1 MVALGSFYILL
12 YITNRKILLVLKKK
26 EDNYS
31 AMAH

>member
-12 YITNRKILLVLKKK
+12 YITNRQILLVLKKK

-31 AMAH
+31 EMAH